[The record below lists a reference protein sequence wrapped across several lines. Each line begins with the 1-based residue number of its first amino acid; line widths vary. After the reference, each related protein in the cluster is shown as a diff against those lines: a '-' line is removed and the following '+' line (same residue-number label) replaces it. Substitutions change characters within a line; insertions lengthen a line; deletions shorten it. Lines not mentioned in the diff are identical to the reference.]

1 MLIIHIIYLYYIY
14 YIYIIF
20 IYYIYYTIV
29 IIYIIYKVNKVFQHI
44 SKNLK
49 IFFFYGIIYIE
60 VEGFP
65 FSFNFIKDKVASF
78 LLSKNTMARCTDS
91 YAAEARFKS
100 FRLDWFRT
108 FEPGFGFFVCQ
119 GWLPFKFIKIPKEKK
134 KETAETLNMLE
145 KRRKSIS
152 LLSFALCKLR

>member
-1 MLIIHIIYLYYIY
+1 MKNHSKKHPVKYSGWTLSYLIYIYYIVFITYILYYIY
-14 YIYIIF
+14 YT
-20 IYYIYYTIV
+20 YYTIF
-29 IIYIIYKVNKVFQHI
+29 ITYIIYKVNKIFQHI

-49 IFFFYGIIYIE
+49 ILKFYVIIYIE

-78 LLSKNTMARCTDS
+78 LLSKNTVARCTDS

-119 GWLPFKFIKIPKEKK
+119 CWKVPKEKRK
-134 KETAETLNMLE
+134 TE
-145 KRRKSIS
+145 KALRKYIFAFLCS
-152 LLSFALCKLR
+152 L

>member
-1 MLIIHIIYLYYIY
+1 MPIIHIIYLY

-29 IIYIIYKVNKVFQHI
+29 TIYIIYKVNKIFQHI

-49 IFFFYGIIYIE
+49 ILKFYVIIYIE

-78 LLSKNTMARCTDS
+78 LLSKNTVARCSDS

-119 GWLPFKFIKIPKEKK
+119 GRADIKIPKERKK
-134 KETAETLNMLE
+134 RNIE
-145 KRRKSIS
+145 KCRKSIS
-152 LLSFALCKLR
+152 LLFFALCKLR

>member
-20 IYYIYYTIV
+20 IYYIYYTII

-108 FEPGFGFFVCQ
+108 FEPGFGFLFVKADCRLNLLKFQ
-119 GWLPFKFIKIPKEKK
+119 KRKRQKLPKH
-134 KETAETLNMLE
+134 
-145 KRRKSIS
+145 
-152 LLSFALCKLR
+152 

>member
-1 MLIIHIIYLYYIY
+1 M
-14 YIYIIF
+14 
-20 IYYIYYTIV
+20 
-29 IIYIIYKVNKVFQHI
+29 
-44 SKNLK
+44 K

-78 LLSKNTMARCTDS
+78 LLSKNTVARCTDS

-108 FEPGFGFFVCQ
+108 FEPGFGFFVCRCRAD
-119 GWLPFKFIKIPKEKK
+119 IKIPQERKK
-134 KETAETLNMLE
+134 KETC
-145 KRRKSIS
+145 RKLLSKGIS
-152 LLSFALCKLR
+152 LLFFALCKLR

>member
-1 MLIIHIIYLYYIY
+1 MKI
-14 YIYIIF
+14 
-20 IYYIYYTIV
+20 
-29 IIYIIYKVNKVFQHI
+29 
-44 SKNLK
+44 LK
-49 IFFFYGIIYIE
+49 FYVIIYIE

-78 LLSKNTMARCTDS
+78 LLSKNTMARCSDS

-119 GWLPFKFIKIPKEKK
+119 GRADIKIPKERKK
-134 KETAETLNMLE
+134 KKHAEKVPKIIVE
-145 KRRKSIS
+145 KYIFAFLCS
-152 LLSFALCKLR
+152 L